1 VFSNPLVRRALADA
15 IDRNALNQAVLAGQF
30 VPNNQFRAPH
40 TTYWDPDHPV
50 PPADVARVKTLLV
63 QAGEPLPAF
72 TLLMGNSSVEQQL
85 GQVVQAMADQA
96 GFNLKR
102 QAMDAT
108 GRSRRRGPEIMRR
121 CL

>member
-50 PPADVARVKTLLV
+50 PPADVARVKRCWC
-63 QAGEPLPAF
+63 
-72 TLLMGNSSVEQQL
+72 
-85 GQVVQAMADQA
+85 
-96 GFNLKR
+96 R
-102 QAMDAT
+102 QAN
-108 GRSRRRGPEIMRR
+108 RIRRLLCFWGTVRWSSNSGK
-121 CL
+121 